1 MSGMKSVLALLL
13 LAAPALADEV
23 VLRNGSVFSGVV
35 LEQGDRVTIQ
45 MDYGS
50 MTFRKIDVREVRKTD
65 DPLKELDAKTE
76 AASTAK
82 EFFEL
87 SLWARERGLKG
98 RSDDLLN
105 RVVFLE
111 PDHEGAR
118 RALGYERYEGAWMKG
133 DDLMVAR
140 GFIKHQGKWLKRETV
155 EQILAQENA
164 EVIDYERQK
173 TIRRV
178 AENDREIELQKIG
191 LERERIEADL
201 EKARRTR
208 WWQTG
213 IWQPGSP
220 VIILPPGTCGPSAHP
235 GYGPGRP
242 LPPVPDRLFPGGTP
256 SLTPPVTP
264 FTTKGG
270 GPPITTNK

>member
-213 IWQPGSP
+213 IWQPGYP

>member
-1 MSGMKSVLALLL
+1 MSGMKGFLAFLL
-13 LAAPALADEV
+13 LAAPAVADEV

-35 LEQGDRVTIQ
+35 REEGGRVTIQ

-50 MTFRKIDVREVRKTD
+50 MTFRKIDVREIRKTD
-65 DPLKELDAKTE
+65 DPLKELDAKVE

-82 EFFEL
+82 EYFEL
-87 SLWARERGLKG
+87 SLWARDRGLKG

-118 RALGYERYEGAWMKG
+118 RALGYERHEGAWMKG
-133 DDLMVAR
+133 DELMVAR
-140 GFIKHQGKWLKRETV
+140 GFIRHQGKWLKRETV

-164 EVIDYERQK
+164 EVIEYERQK

-178 AENDREIELQKIG
+178 AENDREIELQKIE
-191 LERERIEADL
+191 LERERIEAEL
-201 EKARRTR
+201 EKARRIR

-213 IWQPGSP
+213 YWQAGPP
-220 VIILPPGTCGPSAHP
+220 VIVLPPGTCGPSAHP
-235 GYGPGRP
+235 GYGPGRT
-242 LPPVPDRLFPGGTP
+242 LPPVPEKLFPGGTP
-256 SLTPPVTP
+256 SVTPP
-264 FTTKGG
+264 FIQGKGG
-270 GPPITTNK
+270 GPAITTK